1 MFRRGESIQIKSPD
15 QLAVMRQAG
24 LVVALALQAVSA
36 AVRPGVST
44 RELDAIA
51 RECIASNGATSS
63 FLGYHGFPAVICTS
77 VNDEVVH
84 GIPGDRVLVAGDL
97 ISIDCGAIV
106 DGWHGDAA
114 VSVPVGAVADSVL
127 ALSAAT
133 QASLW
138 AGLQQ
143 ARAGNRLSDIGHAVE
158 LSLTAAGDYGIAR
171 AFVEK

>member
-63 FLGYHGFPAVICTS
+63 FLGYHGFP
-77 VNDEVVH
+77 
-84 GIPGDRVLVAGDL
+84 R
-97 ISIDCGAIV
+97 
-106 DGWHGDAA
+106 
-114 VSVPVGAVADSVL
+114 
-127 ALSAAT
+127 
-133 QASLW
+133 
-138 AGLQQ
+138 
-143 ARAGNRLSDIGHAVE
+143 
-158 LSLTAAGDYGIAR
+158 
-171 AFVEK
+171 